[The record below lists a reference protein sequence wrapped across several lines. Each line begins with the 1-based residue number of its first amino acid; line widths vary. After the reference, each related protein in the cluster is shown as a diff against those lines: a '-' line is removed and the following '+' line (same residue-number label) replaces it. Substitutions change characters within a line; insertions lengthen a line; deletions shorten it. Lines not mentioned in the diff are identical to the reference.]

1 MADLYL
7 IKTAGGQLAP
17 ADQAA
22 VDALGKLK
30 LGATVA
36 VSMRQPRNIAHHR
49 KLFALLNVAYE
60 SWEPEGKLYKGEPV
74 AKNFDQFRND
84 VVVLAGYYDTT
95 VTMRGDVR
103 LIAKSIS
110 FASMG
115 QDEFTALYDA
125 VANVILSR
133 VLRNY
138 TREDLDTVVE
148 KILGFV

>member
-1 MADLYL
+1 MKAHL
-7 IKTAGGQLAP
+7 IKLANGVFSPATAQ
-17 ADQAA
+17 DHAA
-22 VDALGKLK
+22 FERVKMGR
-30 LGATVA
+30 VIA
-36 VSMRQPRNIAHHR
+36 VEWSQPRNYQFLR
-49 KLFALLNVAYE
+49 KFFALLNVAYE
-60 SWEPEGKLYKGEPV
+60 SWEPEDKLYKGEPV

-84 VVVLAGYYDTT
+84 VVVLAGYYETT

-133 VLRNY
+133 VLRTY